1 MSDILTKTITRAGQ
15 VVTLLGAA
23 GFPVSQVKVTR
34 AYGVEAHLAP
44 DAPNRSAWQALAVTG
59 MKPTRAEY
67 FPAHPAPFTVAHGT
81 YKGTSVLVFGGFE
94 PERDKEAAA

>member
-1 MSDILTKTITRAGQ
+1 MSDILTKTIARAGQ

-34 AYGVEAHLAP
+34 AYGVEVHLAP

-59 MKPTRAEY
+59 MKPTRAEH
-67 FPAHPAPFTVAHGT
+67 FPDHDEPFTVAHGT
-81 YKGTSVLVFGGFE
+81 YKGTSVLVFGDHE
-94 PERDKEAAA
+94 PECDKEAAA